1 MEARRR
7 ADHARQGMTPEVPPS
22 RLPPLPDKH
31 APGLLG
37 RAVAWGQRN
46 MPTREGLERNRWI
59 RPVAHRVLA
68 PALWRANRR
77 SVPRGVALG
86 MVTGIL
92 FPVAQIFFSA
102 LLAFPLRANI
112 PAAALTTFIT
122 NPFTTPPLWIAA
134 AFLGNRLLRLDRELP
149 GSPVAD
155 AAQQI
160 GWLPWLMDRGAEI
173 GLGLLI
179 ITVALSALGY
189 ALSALGWR
197 LWIARKWAHRR
208 HEREIDPPL

>member
-1 MEARRR
+1 MEARIRPR
-7 ADHARQGMTPEVPPS
+7 DARPRLVAS
-22 RLPPLPDKH
+22 LPPTLFQ
-31 APGLLG
+31 
-37 RAVAWGQRN
+37 RAVAWGHRN
-46 MPTREGLERNRWI
+46 MPTREGLERNRFL
-59 RPVAHRVLA
+59 RPVAHRVLDQS
-68 PALWRANRR
+68 LWRANRR

-122 NPFTTPPLWIAA
+122 NPLTTPPLWVAA
-134 AFLGNRLLRLDRELP
+134 YFIGDAMLHADTRLP

-160 GWLPWLMDRGAEI
+160 GWLPWLMDKGAAT
-173 GLGLLI
+173 GLGLLVL
-179 ITVALSALGY
+179 TALLAGLGY
-189 ALSALGWR
+189 ALTALGWR
-197 LWIARKWAHRR
+197 LWIARKWRNRR
-208 HEREIDPPL
+208 NRNDN